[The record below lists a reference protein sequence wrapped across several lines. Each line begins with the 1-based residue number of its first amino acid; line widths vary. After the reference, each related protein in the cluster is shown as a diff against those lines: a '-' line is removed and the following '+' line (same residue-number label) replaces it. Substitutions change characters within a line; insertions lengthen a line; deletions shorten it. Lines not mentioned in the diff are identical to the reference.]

1 MKQLYHIKNGL
12 AREVYDT
19 KSVLLY
25 HMIMRVRSAKR
36 PAGIGGTWA
45 NICYRDDR
53 GETMDKRKEANRR
66 VKGSIIRALFELM
79 HEKSFSDITISELI
93 RRAGVA
99 RVSFYRNY
107 ESKEDV
113 LLTLIEDV
121 LEQFRGMIDCN
132 ESDFYI
138 YENIRR
144 SFEYFKTYGDFI
156 LDLYRFGY
164 GSILLEKLNRFHE
177 EIAGT
182 MPNSSIEK
190 YGLYMYMGAFFNT
203 AIVWLQNGTKESAE
217 DIAKMFWKHL
227 DFLYH

>member
-1 MKQLYHIKNGL
+1 MKQLYHIKNRL

-25 HMIMRVRSAKR
+25 HIIMRVRSAKR
-36 PAGIGGTWA
+36 FAGIGGTWA

-53 GETMDKRKEANRR
+53 GENMDKRKKANKR

-121 LEQFRGMIDCN
+121 LEQFRGMVDCN
-132 ESDFYI
+132 ESDFST

-144 SFEYFKTYGDFI
+144 SFEYY
-156 LDLYRFGY
+156 
-164 GSILLEKLNRFHE
+164 
-177 EIAGT
+177 
-182 MPNSSIEK
+182 K
-190 YGLYMYMGAFFNT
+190 Y
-203 AIVWLQNGTKESAE
+203 
-217 DIAKMFWKHL
+217 
-227 DFLYH
+227 

>member
-1 MKQLYHIKNGL
+1 
-12 AREVYDT
+12 
-19 KSVLLY
+19 
-25 HMIMRVRSAKR
+25 
-36 PAGIGGTWA
+36 
-45 NICYRDDR
+45 
-53 GETMDKRKEANRR
+53 MDKRKEANMR
-66 VKGSIIRALFELM
+66 VKSSIVRALFELM
-79 HEKSFSDITISELI
+79 YEKSFSDISVSELI

-121 LEQFRGMIDCN
+121 LEQFRNTLDTN
-132 ESDFYI
+132 ESSYYT

-144 SFEYFKTYGDFI
+144 SFEYFKDYGDFV
-156 LDLYRFGY
+156 LDLYHFGY

-177 EIAGT
+177 EIAGN

-190 YGLYMYMGAFFNT
+190 YELYMYMGAFFNT

-217 DIAKMFWKHL
+217 DIAGMFWKL
-227 DFLYH
+227 VVKMTAL